1 MNQRGRLR
9 ASALFYAVTVA
20 LVIAMVTGSSVL
32 LAHYRMVEVERWLA
46 LQRAASNARS
56 GITWALTQQPG
67 PKRRDPLFAG
77 DTSTVEWSR
86 MPYGLFDL
94 ITVRDSEGNRTVS
107 RSAYAA
113 ILERKGPVLS
123 LPKGSGP
130 LHLCGDARIHGDAIV
145 HQADLRRGYIDGRP
159 YTGEQLIDGTV
170 SASERP
176 NPGLEAAWRS
186 RVQAACERGLLEG
199 QVIVDAE
206 TLAQRSDEVF
216 PPTMPVLIWT
226 ARHLSARSFQGPLI
240 IRSEDTLVI
249 DPDAELDMVM
259 LQAPYIDI
267 RSKAGITVQCFA
279 TRGIHVATAVHL
291 AHPSL
296 LCVMP
301 GRGDEGHVGITL
313 DSNAV
318 VLGGVLAIRSTTT
331 TGAAPQIA
339 IGPNALVLG
348 TVHCEGG
355 VELRGEVDGRVTA
368 DHLVVRT
375 SSSTYQGYLLDGVL
389 RPDTLGGALSVAPD
403 PRSNWS
409 IVKWNTLADPYAA
422 E

>member
-1 MNQRGRLR
+1 MSQRRRLR

-56 GITWALTQQPG
+56 GITWALTQPPG
-67 PKRRDPLFAG
+67 PQRRDPLFQG
-77 DTSTVEWSR
+77 DTSSVEWAR

-94 ITVRDSEGNRTVS
+94 ITVRASEGNRTVA

-123 LPKGSGP
+123 LPKGTGP

-145 HQADLRRGYIDGRP
+145 HRADLRRGYIDGRS
-159 YTGEQLIDGTV
+159 YSGEQLIEGTV
-170 SASERP
+170 SAAEQP
-176 NPGLEAAWRS
+176 NPGPEPAWRS
-186 RVQAACERGLLEG
+186 RVQAACERRVQEG
-199 QVIVDAE
+199 QVFVDAE
-206 TLAQRSDEVF
+206 TLAQRSDEF
-216 PPTMPVLIWT
+216 FQQAMPVLIWT

-267 RSKAGITVQCFA
+267 RSKAAITVQCFA
-279 TRGIHVATAVHL
+279 TRGIHVATDVHL

-313 DSNAV
+313 DSSAV
-318 VLGGVLAIRSTTT
+318 VLGGVLALRSTTT
-331 TGAAPQIA
+331 TAASLQIA
-339 IGPNALVLG
+339 IGAKALVLG

-368 DHLVVRT
+368 DHLLVRT
-375 SSSTYQGYLLDGVL
+375 ASSTYQGYLLDGVL

-403 PRSNWS
+403 PLSKWS

>member
-1 MNQRGRLR
+1 MTLRGRLR

-46 LQRAASNARS
+46 LQRAGSKARS
-56 GITWALTQQPG
+56 GITRALTQQPG
-67 PKRRDPLFAG
+67 PTRRDPLFEC
-77 DTSTVEWSR
+77 DTSTVEWAR
-86 MPYGLFDL
+86 TPYGLFDL
-94 ITVRDSEGNRTVS
+94 ITVRASEGNRTVA

-113 ILERKGPVLS
+113 ILESKGPVLS

-145 HQADLRRGYIDGRP
+145 HQADLRRGYIDGRS
-159 YTGEQLIDGTV
+159 YTGERLIEGMV
-170 SASERP
+170 SAPEHP

-186 RVQAACERGLLEG
+186 RLQAACERGMLEG
-199 QVIVDAE
+199 QIIVDVEA
-206 TLAQRSDEVF
+206 LAQPPLTVF
-216 PPTMPVLIWT
+216 ERAMPVLLWT
-226 ARHLSARSFQGPLI
+226 ARHLTARSFQGPLI

-249 DPDAELDMVM
+249 DPDVELDMVM
-259 LQAPYIDI
+259 IEAPYIEI
-267 RSKAGITVQCFA
+267 RSKAEIAVQCFA
-279 TRGIHVATAVHL
+279 TRGIHVGNDVHL

-301 GRGDEGHVGITL
+301 GRGDEGRVGITL

-318 VLGGVLAIRSTTT
+318 VLGGLLALRSTTT
-331 TGAAPQIA
+331 TAASPQIA
-339 IGPNALVLG
+339 IGANALVLG

-368 DHLVVRT
+368 DHLLVRT
-375 SSSTYQGYLLDGVL
+375 ASSIYQGYLLDGVL

-403 PRSNWS
+403 LVSKWS
-409 IVKWNTLADPYAA
+409 IVKWNTLADPYEA

>member
-1 MNQRGRLR
+1 MSQRGRLR

-46 LQRAASNARS
+46 LQRAGSKARS

-86 MPYGLFDL
+86 TPYGLFDL
-94 ITVRDSEGNRTVS
+94 ITVRDSEGSRSVV

-113 ILERKGPVLS
+113 ILESKGPVLS

-130 LHLCGDARIHGDAIV
+130 LHLCGDARIHGDALV
-145 HQADLRRGYIDGRP
+145 HQADLRRGYIDGRS
-159 YTGEQLIDGTV
+159 YTGERLIDGTV
-170 SASERP
+170 SASEQPKRE
-176 NPGLEAAWRS
+176 LEAAWRS
-186 RVQAACERGLLEG
+186 RVQAACERGMLEG
-199 QVIVDAE
+199 QVFVDAE
-206 TLAQRSDEVF
+206 ALALRSDKVF
-216 PPTMPVLIWT
+216 EHAMPVLIWT
-226 ARHLSARSFQGPLI
+226 TRHLSARSFQGPLI

-259 LQAPYIDI
+259 IEAPYIEI
-267 RSKAGITVQCFA
+267 RSKAEISVQCFA
-279 TRGIHVATAVHL
+279 TRGIHVATNVHM

-301 GRGDEGHVGITL
+301 GRGDEGRVGITL

-318 VLGGVLAIRSTTT
+318 VLGGLLALRSTTT
-331 TGAAPQIA
+331 TTASPQIA

-355 VELRGEVDGRVTA
+355 VELRGEVNGRITA
-368 DHLVVRT
+368 DHLLVRT
-375 SSSTYQGYLLDGVL
+375 ASSTYQGYLLDGVL
-389 RPDTLGGALSVAPD
+389 RPDTLGGALSVAPE
-403 PRSNWS
+403 PLAKWS